1 MNEIIIII
9 IFLLWYILS
18 LVISVNIGKKRKIG
32 EEWSFFFCMILSP
45 VIGIIITLVS
55 MKINKLEVDRNFI
68 I

>member
-1 MNEIIIII
+1 MNEILIII

-55 MKINKLEVDRNFI
+55 TKINKLEVDRNSI

>member
-18 LVISVNIGKKRKIG
+18 LVISINIGRRRKVG

-45 VIGIIITLVS
+45 IIGIIITLVS
-55 MKINKLEVDRNFI
+55 MKVNKSEANRNPLI
-68 I
+68 

>member
-55 MKINKLEVDRNFI
+55 MKINKLEVDRNSI

>member
-1 MNEIIIII
+1 MNEILIII

-18 LVISVNIGKKRKIG
+18 LVISVNIGKRRKTG

-55 MKINKLEVDRNFI
+55 AKINKPEADRNSI
-68 I
+68 K

>member
-18 LVISVNIGKKRKIG
+18 LVISVNIGKRRKIG

-45 VIGIIITLVS
+45 IIGIIITLVS
-55 MKINKLEVDRNFI
+55 TKINKPEVYRNSVN
-68 I
+68 

>member
-18 LVISVNIGKKRKIG
+18 LVISINIGKRRKIG

-55 MKINKLEVDRNFI
+55 AKINKSEAYRNSI